1 MPRGKPSKTAAKN
14 ILTAALE
21 VFAEKGFVGATMD
34 EIAARA
40 GVNKALLYYHVGDK
54 QTLFSQAVLDALA
67 PVQQAASEVA
77 ELRGPAATRL
87 ITLQAAFARVFTTH
101 PHLPRLVLRMLVTE
115 LEHIPAEV
123 LQVMARI
130 FGVTHRLVTEGVA
143 AGSLKPANP
152 ALVHLSLIGTL
163 GLAWEAGKLLDRLK
177 QLGLVEE
184 PLPALPRESLAAE
197 LSQILLYGIA
207 KEGSQS

>member
-1 MPRGKPSKTAAKN
+1 MPRRKPSKTAAKN

-77 ELRGPAATRL
+77 ELGGPVATRL
-87 ITLQAAFARVFTTH
+87 VTLQAAFAQVFSTH

-130 FGVTHRLVTEGVA
+130 FGVTRRLVTEGVA
-143 AGSLKPANP
+143 AGSLKAANP

-184 PLPALPRESLAAE
+184 PLPALPRESMAAE

-207 KEGSQS
+207 KEGSQP